1 MKEITSTKNNQLK
14 EWKKLHKKKYREE
27 LNQYIIE
34 GFHLVEEAVKA
45 NADVQWILFNQRG
58 QQEWGT
64 WLAEQETEKLIFVSD
79 EVLNSLSELPTSQG
93 ILAIVTLETQQEQSL
108 SFKGGWLLLDNIQD
122 PGNVGTIIRTADAAG
137 LAGVIL
143 GKGTA
148 DIYNTK
154 VLRSMQ
160 GSHYHLPVLQRELTE
175 VVQAFKKQGLPVFGT
190 ELNEAAI
197 AYYEQEAVEN
207 YALILGNEGSGVS
220 PELLAE
226 TTKNLYIPMKG
237 QAESLNVAIAAG
249 VLMFYFENNQ

>member
-1 MKEITSTKNNQLK
+1 M
-14 EWKKLHKKKYREE
+14 
-27 LNQYIIE
+27 
-34 GFHLVEEAVKA
+34 KA

-108 SFKGGWLLLDNIQD
+108 FKGWLLLDNIQD
-122 PGNVGTIIRTADAAG
+122 PGNVGTMIRTADAAG

-154 VLRSMQ
+154 VLRSRR
-160 GSHYHLPVLQRELTE
+160 SHYHLPVLQRELTE

>member
-1 MKEITSTKNNQLK
+1 
-14 EWKKLHKKKYREE
+14 
-27 LNQYIIE
+27 
-34 GFHLVEEAVKA
+34 
-45 NADVQWILFNQRG
+45 
-58 QQEWGT
+58 
-64 WLAEQETEKLIFVSD
+64 
-79 EVLNSLSELPTSQG
+79 
-93 ILAIVTLETQQEQSL
+93 
-108 SFKGGWLLLDNIQD
+108 
-122 PGNVGTIIRTADAAG
+122 
-137 LAGVIL
+137 
-143 GKGTA
+143 
-148 DIYNTK
+148 
-154 VLRSMQ
+154 MQ

>member
-1 MKEITSTKNNQLK
+1 M
-14 EWKKLHKKKYREE
+14 
-27 LNQYIIE
+27 
-34 GFHLVEEAVKA
+34 
-45 NADVQWILFNQRG
+45 
-58 QQEWGT
+58 
-64 WLAEQETEKLIFVSD
+64 
-79 EVLNSLSELPTSQG
+79 
-93 ILAIVTLETQQEQSL
+93 AIVTLETQQEQSL

-122 PGNVGTIIRTADAAG
+122 PGNVGTMIRTADAAG

-160 GSHYHLPVLQRELTE
+160 EATIIYQFQRELTE
-175 VVQAFKKQGLPVFGT
+175 VVQAFKQGLPVFGT

-226 TTKNLYIPMKG
+226 TTKIFIF
-237 QAESLNVAIAAG
+237 Q
-249 VLMFYFENNQ
+249 